1 MKLQNEEIMLKTF
14 KTLKMINKT
23 DQCIRNFNNR
33 KKTCLCYSIQT
44 MTKLKYS
51 GLTR

>member
-33 KKTCLCYSIQT
+33 KKKPVCVIVYKQWQS
-44 MTKLKYS
+44 
-51 GLTR
+51 

>member
-33 KKTCLCYSIQT
+33 KKTLFV
-44 MTKLKYS
+44 L
-51 GLTR
+51 